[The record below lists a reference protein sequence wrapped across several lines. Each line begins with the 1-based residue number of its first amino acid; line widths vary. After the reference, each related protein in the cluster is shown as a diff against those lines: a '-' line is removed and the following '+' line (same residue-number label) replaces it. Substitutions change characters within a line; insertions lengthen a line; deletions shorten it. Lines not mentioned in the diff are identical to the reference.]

1 MIMIM
6 NSKNGVT
13 MKRIVISML
22 AATSLLAGC
31 SKEEEINK
39 IDSTIKIKAEM
50 GFDDITRTTIA
61 KDEDG
66 NYLARW
72 TEEDRYL
79 VSLLCIENDPDDNGG
94 LGMVVATGIELINEG
109 EKATFE
115 FTMYSD
121 LDADNFIF
129 VGMNGFPAYSFNS
142 TMIKYKLKNEQTQ
155 DWLGYYDAQAD
166 LFVSKPIEAERPT
179 GDARMNFTM
188 TRLNALLELSFK
200 NLVLDDGDKVISVT
214 FACEHPLA
222 GLISFNLSDLDGV
235 TYPIPYTLVD
245 DGINSITLTG
255 VHKAPYYIST
265 LPATLKAGEEYTITI
280 ETQMAT
286 YTKSSTLP
294 SDLELKMGDITRV
307 TANMATAT
315 KVVK

>member
-1 MIMIM
+1 
-6 NSKNGVT
+6 

-50 GFDDITRTTIA
+50 SFDDITRTTIV

-72 TEEDRYL
+72 TEDDRYL
-79 VSLLCIENDPDDNGG
+79 VSLLCIENDPDDYGS

-129 VGMNGFPAYSFNS
+129 VGMNSFPAHAFNS
-142 TMIKYKLKNEQTQ
+142 SMIKYKLKNEQTQ

-179 GDARMNFTM
+179 GDARMKFTM

-235 TYPIPYTLVD
+235 TYPIPYTLMD

-255 VHKAPYYIST
+255 VYNAPYYIST
-265 LPATLKAGEEYTITI
+265 LPATLKAGEEYTITV

>member
-1 MIMIM
+1 MRR
-6 NSKNGVT
+6 V
-13 MKRIVISML
+13 VISML
-22 AATSLLAGC
+22 AAAALLAGC
-31 SKEEEINK
+31 SKEEGVSK
-39 IDSTIKIKAEM
+39 ADSTITIKADM
-50 GFDDITRTTIA
+50 GFDEATRTTIVEGA
-61 KDEDG
+61 NG
-66 NYLARW
+66 NFLARW
-72 TEEDRYL
+72 TEDDRYL
-79 VSLLCIENDPDDNGG
+79 VSLLCIENDPDDNGS

-115 FTMYSD
+115 FTMSSD
-121 LDADNFIF
+121 FDADNFIF
-129 VGMNGFPAYSFNS
+129 VGMNSFPAHGLSKS
-142 TMIKYKLKNEQTQ
+142 MIIYQLKNEQAQ

-179 GDARMNFTM
+179 DDARMNFTM

-200 NLVLDDGDKVISVT
+200 NLVLDDEDKVISVT
-214 FACEHPLA
+214 FSCEHPLA

-235 TYPIPYTLVD
+235 TYPIPYTLMD

-265 LPATLKAGEEYTITI
+265 LPATLKAGEEYTITV

-294 SDLELKMGDITRV
+294 SDLELKMGEITRV